1 MSGFS
6 PAPTLLTLARIFED
20 LQRRR
25 NLFVSYHHKLDQ
37 LFYNSLTTT
46 YGAGFTWF
54 QNNSVEE
61 RVQSTNSDY
70 IYRRISENH
79 ITGSSCTIVLCGQD
93 TPWRKHVDWEVK
105 ATLDKQHGLIALILP
120 TIRQHFFS
128 GKFLVGDRIWNN
140 IFSGYAVV
148 VWWEEIVREPAV
160 LKIRIEEAITKP
172 NRLICNSLSM
182 FNTFAKQAMR

>member
-6 PAPTLLTLARIFED
+6 PDPALLTLARIFED

-54 QNNSVEE
+54 HNNSVEE
-61 RVQSTNSDY
+61 RVQSNNSDY

-120 TIRQHFFS
+120 TMRLHFSS

-140 IFSGYAVV
+140 IFSGYAVG
-148 VWWEEIVREPAV
+148 VWWEEIVREPAL
-160 LKIRIEEAITKP
+160 LKRRIEEAIVKP
-172 NRLICNSLSM
+172 N
-182 FNTFAKQAMR
+182 